1 MTVAGSK
8 VRAVSVT
15 ATKAAFPCGRILYPP
30 TGSPSGGRRATPVFA
45 HAPRSAREHPMTL
58 PTTQLG
64 RTGLSVTR
72 VGLGAWAIGGGGW
85 QGGWGPQDDDESV
98 RAIHHAVAGRGI
110 NWIDTAAAYGLGH
123 AEEVVGRAVA
133 ELRETERPYVFTKCG
148 LVWEPGGTTVRN
160 TLAP

>member
-1 MTVAGSK
+1 MTVAGSN

-30 TGSPSGGRRATPVFA
+30 TGSPRGAAEHAGVCPRA
-45 HAPRSAREHPMTL
+45 RSAREHPMTL

-110 NWIDTAAAYGLGH
+110 NWIDTAAA
-123 AEEVVGRAVA
+123 
-133 ELRETERPYVFTKCG
+133 
-148 LVWEPGGTTVRN
+148 
-160 TLAP
+160 